1 MARLAS
7 MSRTHMAVVL
17 TAALS
22 AFSFALN
29 PSIAQQEDRPA
40 FVIVERVATT
50 GDMPSWLVKSCPNT
64 ALDIWRAV
72 SAIRCSKATARHPVA
87 WPFCS
92 SPA

>member
-40 FVIVERVATT
+40 FVICRAGCDHGRRIDST
-50 GDMPSWLVKSCPNT
+50 GICQAGS
-64 ALDIWRAV
+64 
-72 SAIRCSKATARHPVA
+72 
-87 WPFCS
+87 
-92 SPA
+92 